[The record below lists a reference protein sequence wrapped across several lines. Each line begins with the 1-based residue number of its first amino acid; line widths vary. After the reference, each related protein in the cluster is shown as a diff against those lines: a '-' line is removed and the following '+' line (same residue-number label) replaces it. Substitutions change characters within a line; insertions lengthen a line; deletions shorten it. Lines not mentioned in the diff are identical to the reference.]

1 MAALAN
7 SGHFRRLARIARVLA
22 AHGIAMLLGGR
33 LAAWPRLARCLRSL
47 RFPRYPH
54 FLPPADLSGPER
66 LRQAIEEVGGTFV
79 KFGQML
85 ALQPD
90 ILPFEYCAALSNLLD
105 RMAPFGMADV
115 ERTFVEE
122 LGRRPAEIFTSFDPV
137 PVATASIGQVH
148 VAWLDGR
155 KLAVKVRRPSV
166 ETDFAGDIR
175 LMSSA
180 VRLIRA
186 LRIKPLYWMIE
197 PLSEFVGWTVE
208 ELDFRNEA
216 RYMERL
222 RQNAVDNPAE
232 RVPEVVWAYT
242 GRRTLVMEFFE
253 GATLLGYLRSRERGD
268 ALALRRV
275 ELAGFEPQQFARN
288 VIDNFLGDSFR
299 HGLFHADL
307 HPANLMILP
316 GNVVGYVDFGITGI
330 LSHYSR
336 RHLIRMTLAYTQAD
350 LDGMCEAFF
359 RVSVMD
365 ASSDPVGFRE
375 RLQRMADSW
384 YDLQGRDRQLRKNF
398 TLVMLDMLRLS
409 RATGIWPERDVIKYI
424 RSAIAIDG
432 LITRF
437 APGFDVGLYLAT
449 VCDRHLRQEAWLLL
463 LSHERMVEWS
473 SAAGSLAH
481 DGGARAAGWLE
492 RMTARVPGAPGG
504 FGVRGARGSRRARS
518 AAGAAPRA
526 FGLAAVVFSL
536 ALLVTVTGERA
547 ILGANLFTAEMVV
560 AGAALSLYL
569 NTLRRCV

>member
-1 MAALAN
+1 VRAARTAWAN
-7 SGHFRRLARIARVLA
+7 LRRLARIARVLA
-22 AHGIAMLLGGR
+22 AHGVSMLLGAR
-33 LAAWPRLARCLRSL
+33 LAAWPRLARRLR
-47 RFPRYPH
+47 
-54 FLPPADLSGPER
+54 LPPGDLSGPER
-66 LRQAIEEVGGTFV
+66 LRQAIEDVGGTFV

-105 RMAPFGMADV
+105 RMAPFDMRGVDAA
-115 ERTFVEE
+115 FAAE
-122 LGRRPAEIFTSFDPV
+122 LGRLPAEIFTSFEPV
-137 PVATASIGQVH
+137 PVATASVGQVH

-155 KLAVKVRRPSV
+155 KLAVKVQRPSV
-166 ETDFAGDIR
+166 QTDFAGDIR
-175 LMSSA
+175 LMTSA

-186 LRIKPLYWMIE
+186 LRVKPLYWLIE
-197 PLSEFVGWTVE
+197 PLSEFLGWTKE
-208 ELDFRNEA
+208 ELDFRIEA
-216 RYMERL
+216 RYMDRL

-232 RVPEVVWAYT
+232 RVPEVLWAYT
-242 GRRTLVMEFFE
+242 SRRTLVMEFFE
-253 GATLLGYLRSRERGD
+253 GATLLGYLRARERGD
-268 ALALRRV
+268 AMALRRV
-275 ELAGFEPQQFARN
+275 ELAGFEPRQFARN
-288 VIDNFLGDSFR
+288 VIDNFLGDAFR

-359 RVSVMD
+359 KVSVMD
-365 ASSDPVGFRE
+365 ASSDPAGFRE

-437 APGFDVGLYLAT
+437 APGFDVGQYLAT
-449 VCDRHLRQEAWLLL
+449 VCDRHLRQDALLLL

-473 SAAGSLAH
+473 SAAGNLAH
-481 DGGARAAGWLE
+481 DGGTRAAGWLE

-504 FGVRGARGSRRARS
+504 FGGRGAAADARAHGGRRARS
-518 AAGAAPRA
+518 AARAAPRA

-547 ILGANLFTAEMVV
+547 VLGANLFTAEMVV

-569 NTLRRCV
+569 NTLRRCI